1 MGKNQEIMGFQSHG
15 KCIYEEKGLGRLNQE
30 IRIGDQYQE
39 TSGEEPCKNRLKKV
53 YGKQF

>member
-39 TSGEEPCKNRLKKV
+39 TSGEEPCKNRLKKSLW
-53 YGKQF
+53 